1 MPLPRYAQVSL
12 DATSYYHCISR
23 CVRRAFL
30 CGVDTTSGT
39 SFEHRRQ
46 WIENKLLELAQIF
59 CIDLCSYAV
68 MPNHYHVVLHIH
80 KDQAQ
85 SLSKHEV
92 IVRWHQLFKGSLLSQ
107 RFERNESLTKTELTV
122 LDKQIELWR
131 SRLMDISWF
140 MRCMNEGIAR
150 QANEEDNCTGRF
162 WEGRYKC
169 QALLDEAALAACMA
183 YVDLNPIRAAIEK
196 TPETSQYTSIKKR
209 ILKAKTVVTPN
220 HAKQQIKTLM
230 PFAGNPRKN
239 MPHGLPFRLTDYI
252 ELVDWTGRIMR
263 DDKRGYINNE
273 LPPILDRLNIDPK
286 HWHYMTQHFESH
298 FKGLVGSAY
307 QLKKVCQQL
316 GYKRTPGIKS
326 CLEVLP

>member
-30 CGVDTTSGT
+30 CGVDSTSGK

-46 WIENKLLELAQIF
+46 WIENKLLALAQIF

-68 MPNHYHVVLHIH
+68 MSNHYHVVLHIH

-92 IVRWHQLFKGSLLSQ
+92 IIRWHLLFKGSLLSQ
-107 RFERNESLTKTELTV
+107 RFQRNESLTKAEQTA
-122 LDKQIELWR
+122 LDIQIERWR

-140 MRCMNEGIAR
+140 MRCMNESIAR
-150 QANEEDNCTGRF
+150 QANEEDNCSGRF
-162 WEGRYKC
+162 WEGRYKS

-209 ILKAKTVVTPN
+209 IHKAKTVMTPN
-220 HAKQQIKTLM
+220 HPNQQINTLM

-252 ELVDWTGRIMR
+252 ELVEWTGRIMR

-273 LPPILDRLNIDPK
+273 LSPILERLNIDPK

-307 QLKKVCQQL
+307 QLRKVCQQL
-316 GYKRTPGIKS
+316 GYTRTPGIKP
-326 CLEVLP
+326 CLECLP